1 MPVAVISDIQGKI
14 AALDAVLANL
24 SARTMRGSR
33 NGPGAPRRGQWSRRL
48 GPPLLEGLHP
58 L

>member
-24 SARTMRGSR
+24 SARTIRGSR
-33 NGPGAPRRGQWSRRL
+33 NGAGWALPFRKAFIRSD
-48 GPPLLEGLHP
+48 EA
-58 L
+58 